1 MLLLCHAFLVQVRS
15 AAKRWKGQVTRT
27 RRTRIGTITT
37 TPNRHHIVLI
47 KPQVHK
53 AFEYLE
59 KSGEADTPD
68 VRYTVRVRRPDGAAS
83 GRGIYLREP
92 LDTVRKV
99 TFTADVR
106 PTFHE
111 VRT

>member
-1 MLLLCHAFLVQVRS
+1 VLLQS
-15 AAKRWKGQVTRT
+15 
-27 RRTRIGTITT
+27 
-37 TPNRHHIVLI
+37 
-47 KPQVHK
+47 QVHK

-59 KSGEADTPD
+59 RSGEADTPD
-68 VRYTVRVRRPDGAAS
+68 VRYAVRVRRPDGAAS

-92 LDTVRKV
+92 QDTVRRV